1 MKKRNFIILGAK
13 GSGGS
18 TPTPDIPT
26 PTYDY
31 LVFEN
36 LEDTE
41 GTITF
46 NRFLLNVEV
55 SEDDFKTKTIYNGR
69 FTYPIKAK
77 SKVWIKWEELSFEGG
92 EGQNIT
98 VDKQHKI
105 SGVLKN
111 GNIPNAYSYMF
122 RNNTKLVD
130 ASELKLTA
138 NTLASS
144 CYSNMFR
151 GCSSLTTAPELPA
164 TTLDDYCYS
173 YMFNGCSSL
182 TTAPELPAITL
193 KEHCYNYMFNGCK
206 SLTTAPE
213 LPVTTLDDYCY
224 ICMFQDCTS
233 LTTAPSILPAT
244 TLASSCYGYM
254 FSGCKSL
261 TTAPEL
267 PATTLADYCYS
278 HMFESCTSLTTA
290 PTLPAT
296 TLDDYCYN
304 YMFSGCKSLTT
315 APELPATTLA
325 KNCYYYMFQNC
336 TALTTAPSILPATTL
351 ASSCYSYMFSGCTNI
366 NYVKTNIIT
375 WNKSYTSD
383 WLSGVASEG
392 TVETPSLNIPT
403 NDSSG
408 VPRGW
413 TKKEIPMNF
422 ADALILTNLSEEQNT
437 FTVNLPT
444 SQTYSYKINNDEW
457 ASISGN
463 NSFTVEG
470 GSKLYLLNTIRTS
483 SSTNTAMITATANF
497 KVSGTLPYGDI
508 PSAYSYMF
516 KNNTKLVDAS
526 ELKLTA
532 TTLASSCYSY
542 MFSGCKSLTTA
553 PSILPATTLAISC
566 YSYMFENCS
575 SLTTAPELPATTL
588 ASSCYSYMFSGC
600 KSLTTAPSIL
610 PATTLAISCYSYMFE
625 NCSSLTTAPE
635 LPATTLAS
643 SCYSYMFKGCTNI
656 NYVKTN
662 IITWNQSYTSDW
674 LSNVASSGTVETPS
688 LNIPTNGSSGVPRGW
703 TKKLI
708 NYNEMFPEDEPTE
721 PEIEPDYT
729 EYTDMLYFA
738 PRTYTTNV
746 QVKISEDC
754 IVDKF
759 KYTTSPLFNTDI
771 KSLNYDE
778 LNYPT
783 VSKGET
789 IEIDSLSG
797 TSILWKGALR
807 NSSSVDTPIF
817 EIITD
822 TEENNK
828 VQVQGEL
835 NNGSFDYA
843 YYYMFS
849 GNTALSNIGTGLVL
863 TSEYVGRSAYQNMFF
878 NCSNFDDGGDVH
890 ISAKVVDAYGLGAM
904 FSGCNSLKTA
914 PHLGGIKEVGTY
926 GMAYMFANTA
936 ITTAPVLSATTVS
949 PYSTYQ
955 NIFEGC
961 LNLNYVKIAL
971 TEWNTTITSDWLKG
985 VGSEGT
991 IETNATNIPIGSSG
1005 VPNGW
1010 TVKPIV

>member
-1 MKKRNFIILGAK
+1 
-13 GSGGS
+13 
-18 TPTPDIPT
+18 
-26 PTYDY
+26 
-31 LVFEN
+31 
-36 LEDTE
+36 
-41 GTITF
+41 
-46 NRFLLNVEV
+46 
-55 SEDDFKTKTIYNGR
+55 
-69 FTYPIKAK
+69 
-77 SKVWIKWEELSFEGG
+77 
-92 EGQNIT
+92 
-98 VDKQHKI
+98 
-105 SGVLKN
+105 
-111 GNIPNAYSYMF
+111 MF
-122 RNNTKLVD
+122 
-130 ASELKLTA
+130 S
-138 NTLASS
+138 
-144 CYSNMFR
+144 
-151 GCSSLTTAPELPA
+151 
-164 TTLDDYCYS
+164 
-173 YMFNGCSSL
+173 
-182 TTAPELPAITL
+182 
-193 KEHCYNYMFNGCK
+193 GCK
-206 SLTTAPE
+206 
-213 LPVTTLDDYCY
+213 
-224 ICMFQDCTS
+224 S

-244 TLASSCYGYM
+244 TLAEY
-254 FSGCKSL
+254 
-261 TTAPEL
+261 
-267 PATTLADYCYS
+267 
-278 HMFESCTSLTTA
+278 
-290 PTLPAT
+290 
-296 TLDDYCYN
+296 
-304 YMFSGCKSLTT
+304 
-315 APELPATTLA
+315 
-325 KNCYYYMFQNC
+325 
-336 TALTTAPSILPATTL
+336 
-351 ASSCYSYMFSGCTNI
+351 CYSYMFYGCTNI

-483 SSTNTAMITATANF
+483 SSTITAMITATANF

-516 KNNTKLVDAS
+516 YNNTKLVDAS

-532 TTLASSCYSY
+532 TTLDDYCYSY

-553 PSILPATTLAISC
+553 PSILPATTLAS
-566 YSYMFENCS
+566 
-575 SLTTAPELPATTL
+575 
-588 ASSCYSYMFSGC
+588 
-600 KSLTTAPSIL
+600 
-610 PATTLAISCYSYMFE
+610 SCYSYMFE

-822 TEENNK
+822 TEENNE

-843 YYYMFS
+843 YYYMFR
-849 GNTALSNIGTGLVL
+849 GNTALSYIGTGLVL